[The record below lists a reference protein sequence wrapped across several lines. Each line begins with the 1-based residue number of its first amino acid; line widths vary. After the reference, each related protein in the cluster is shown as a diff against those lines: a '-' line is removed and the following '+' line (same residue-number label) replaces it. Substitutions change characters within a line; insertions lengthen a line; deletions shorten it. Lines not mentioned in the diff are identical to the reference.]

1 MLALMRMPT
10 YSNSAEYADNRIS
23 LFSAQWGKCA
33 VAGNE
38 FSHIGEI
45 HCHHKLP
52 RHLGGDDSY
61 GNLVLIKDTVHKLIH
76 ASNTETIQKYMDL
89 LQLDN
94 KQLAKVN
101 NLRQLASM
109 QPI

>member
-1 MLALMRMPT
+1 MRQPT

-33 VAGNE
+33 VTGEE
-38 FSHIGEI
+38 FSSVGDI

-52 RHLGGDDSY
+52 RHLGGTDSY
-61 GNLVLIKDTVHKLIH
+61 ENLILVKSTVHKLIH
-76 ASNTETIQKYMDL
+76 ATNAETIHKYMDL
-89 LQLDN
+89 LQLDD
-94 KQLAKVN
+94 KQFTKVN
-101 NLRQLASM
+101 NLRELASM